1 MSRSSRLSST
11 HANLSWGGLGLLAGL
26 VLGVAVMAFF
36 LVRSNSG
43 GPASSGPALS
53 SDQRMIRIADRLQC
67 PICEGQSVAFSNSQ
81 LAAEMR
87 RTIEEK
93 LQAGESEEAIIQYF
107 VDRYGIMILREPPR
121 QGLTTWLWLTPVL
134 GIGLAI
140 LLLIWRLR
148 RMATASAASDPT
160 GASPEEGP
168 LDPKEFLDPE
178 VEKLVRQYDKDLL
191 A

>member
-1 MSRSSRLSST
+1 MSRSPRISST

-26 VLGVAVMAFF
+26 VLGVAVMAIF

-43 GPASSGPALS
+43 GLSSSGPALS

-140 LLLIWRLR
+140 LLLVWRLR
-148 RMATASAASDPT
+148 RMATASATDDLAGADP
-160 GASPEEGP
+160 GGP
-168 LDPKEFLDPE
+168 LNPEEFLDPE

>member
-1 MSRSSRLSST
+1 VSRSSRLSSS
-11 HANLSWGGLGLLAGL
+11 HINLSWGGLGLLAGL
-26 VLGVAVMAFF
+26 ILGVAVMAFL
-36 LVRSNSG
+36 LVRSGGSPSTT
-43 GPASSGPALS
+43 GPASSL
-53 SDQRMIRIADRLQC
+53 DQRMIRIADQLQC

-107 VDRYGIMILREPPR
+107 VDRYGIVILREPPR
-121 QGLTTWLWLTPVL
+121 QGLTAWLWLTPVA

-148 RMATASAASDPT
+148 RMAMVSAASDGEEPG
-160 GASPEEGP
+160 GASPA
-168 LDPKEFLDPE
+168 LDPEDFLDPE
-178 VEKLVRQYDKDLL
+178 VEKLVSQYDKDLL